1 MNLPAPGG
9 SALDLLDIRAA
20 LAALRFHRRA
30 HEESRLSVPPALDR
44 AADNLQALMAVNGQ
58 SDNTSRQDWLTTD
71 QIAERLQCSERTAR
85 RIAAEVGKK
94 IGRQWMAP
102 ADALPTED

>member
-1 MNLPAPGG
+1 MTGELPENTP
-9 SALDLLDIRAA
+9 DQLDIRVA
-20 LAALRFHRRA
+20 LAALRFHRHA
-30 HEESRLSVPPALDR
+30 YEESRLQVPPALDR
-44 AADNLQALMAVNGQ
+44 ATDSLTALMTANGQ
-58 SDNTSRQDWLTTD
+58 GSVAPQPEWLTTD
-71 QIAERLQCSERTAR
+71 QIAERLRCSERTAR

>member
-1 MNLPAPGG
+1 MNG
-9 SALDLLDIRAA
+9 LDQLDIRTV
-20 LAALRFHRRA
+20 LAALRFHRHA
-30 HEESRLSVPPALDR
+30 YEESRLQVPPALDR
-44 AADNLQALMAVNGQ
+44 AADNLTALMAVNGQ
-58 SDNTSRQDWLTTD
+58 SDNTSQQDWLTTD

-102 ADALPTED
+102 ADALPTTED